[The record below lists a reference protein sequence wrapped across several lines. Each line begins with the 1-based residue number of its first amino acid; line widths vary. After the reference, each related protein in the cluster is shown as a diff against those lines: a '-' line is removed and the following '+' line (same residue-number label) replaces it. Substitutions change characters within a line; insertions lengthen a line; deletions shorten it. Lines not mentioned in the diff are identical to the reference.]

1 MKIVVHEDNTGF
13 APADCRFTAID
24 DDSYDGAEDSRNR
37 STIGYGA
44 TPEEAAAD
52 LLEIM
57 LDEGEITEDEH
68 AEALKAFGTEPYLDP
83 DRLREDRDDRL
94 EALR

>member
-1 MKIVVHEDNTGF
+1 MHIAVHEDNTGF
-13 APADCRFTAID
+13 APKHCRFTAID

-44 TPEEAAAD
+44 TPQEAITD

-57 LDEGEITEDEH
+57 LDEGEITEAEH
-68 AEALKAFGTEPYLDP
+68 RVLCCVLWSEAGPVVVEN
-83 DRLREDRDDRL
+83 EG
-94 EALR
+94 